1 MNFEL
6 QNELLLINIFE
17 QDNVLQVINTSMKD
31 VEIILEYN
39 LIFFIQLL
47 GKSTFKNY

>member
-17 QDNVLQVINTSMKD
+17 QDTFLQVINTSMKD
-31 VEIILEYN
+31 AELIL
-39 LIFFIQLL
+39 
-47 GKSTFKNY
+47 

>member
-17 QDNVLQVINTSMKD
+17 QDTFKQVINTSMKD
-31 VEIILEYN
+31 VELILEYTP
-39 LIFFIQLL
+39 F
-47 GKSTFKNY
+47 SS

>member
-17 QDNVLQVINTSMKD
+17 KDTFKHLINTSMKD
-31 VEIILEYN
+31 FELILEY
-39 LIFFIQLL
+39 
-47 GKSTFKNY
+47 KTFPPHKITR